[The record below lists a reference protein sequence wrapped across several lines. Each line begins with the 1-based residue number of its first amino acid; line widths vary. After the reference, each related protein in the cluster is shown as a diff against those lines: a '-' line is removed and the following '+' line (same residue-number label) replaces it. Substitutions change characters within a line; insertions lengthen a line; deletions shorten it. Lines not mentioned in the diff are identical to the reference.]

1 MSGEEIKFCF
11 KCQVSFST
19 FEDLSEHSCDA
30 QHLDAIDVKGEKD
43 NDLSRNEFDTD
54 ISSVRPVTSF
64 KKLYEYHKKK
74 FPKVK
79 VYTSNKEFKETAAI
93 CLQELLQLNDHDVFE
108 NEMFRK
114 KVNNFQ
120 SSFPKMYKKCHDR
133 KQMFN
138 KFQKFFE
145 NEFHILPTNNS
156 YPIQSNQDSIVEEV
170 EGDQE
175 VSDSEFDLDMSC
187 DEIRP
192 HTSYKKLFEYHRS
205 RFPNVKILHNHK
217 EFKETSS
224 ICLQELLQLDEK
236 DILENE
242 MFRKKIQNF
251 VVRVTKYYEKNFRNK
266 KRMFAAHKQYLEH
279 EFNILPSNNSNSIQ
293 SNKDAVSEEIEAN
306 SEVSGNEFD
315 LEMSCD
321 EIRPHTS
328 YKK

>member
-1 MSGEEIKFCF
+1 MDGEDIGFCF

-30 QHLDAIDVKGEKD
+30 LNLDAIDIKGKKD
-43 NDLSRNEFDTD
+43 NVESRDEFEIDVKAEFDPNM
-54 ISSVRPVTSF
+54 SSVEIKPITTF
-64 KKLYEYHKKK
+64 KKLYEYHRKK

-79 VYTSNKEFKETAAI
+79 VSNSNKEFKETAAI

-156 YPIQSNQDSIVEEV
+156 YPIQSNQDTIIEEV
-170 EGDQE
+170 EG
-175 VSDSEFDLDMSC
+175 
-187 DEIRP
+187 
-192 HTSYKKLFEYHRS
+192 
-205 RFPNVKILHNHK
+205 
-217 EFKETSS
+217 
-224 ICLQELLQLDEK
+224 
-236 DILENE
+236 
-242 MFRKKIQNF
+242 
-251 VVRVTKYYEKNFRNK
+251 
-266 KRMFAAHKQYLEH
+266 
-279 EFNILPSNNSNSIQ
+279 
-293 SNKDAVSEEIEAN
+293 
-306 SEVSGNEFD
+306 D

-321 EIRPHTS
+321 EIRPTTS
-328 YKK
+328 YKKLFEFHRSRFPNVRVLHNHKEFKETTAICLQELLQLDKKDILGNEIFWKKIEYFVGHVPRYYEKKFQNKHRMFATHKQ